1 MEWFDNKQNLLS
13 GRLQKL
19 KIDIREI
26 NLENLGTVTL
36 TIDQICTG
44 LVKSY
49 FGEIEDTSG
58 IFSNVLIQEYIDS
71 SKIVCLIRSNIT
83 EPKVKEIVNLFHSV
97 LGLDK
102 VFRAD
107 MNAFDINRVRK
118 DGMDYTLREWVFD
131 DFILKLKADLTDDLL
146 LLWILN
152 LNKKC
157 NPAFVIDFLRGVK
170 NTQNK

>member
-1 MEWFDNKQNLLS
+1 MEWFDHKQNLLS

-19 KIDIREI
+19 NVDITEI
-26 NLENLGTVTL
+26 NLENLDTVTL
-36 TIDQICTG
+36 SIDQICTG

-49 FGEIEDTSG
+49 FGQVEDRSG

-71 SKIVCLIRSNIT
+71 TKIVCLIKSNVT
-83 EPKVKEIVNLFHSV
+83 EPKVKEVVDIFNSV

-102 VFRAD
+102 VFRAN
-107 MNAFDINRVRK
+107 MSEFDLKKVKK

-131 DFILKLKADLTDDLL
+131 DFILKLKTDFTDNLL

-152 LNKKC
+152 LNRNV
-157 NPAFVIDFLRGVK
+157 NPAFVIDFFSGVK